1 MCPPK
6 DMFLAALF
14 ILTKEQK
21 HSICLSTEW
30 IDKFNIFTVTHSL
43 SYSTIKRNQVLI
55 SNILQFH
62 LDEIL
67 EKTKLLSDHISQPNL
82 PGW

>member
-1 MCPPK
+1 MCPPE

-30 IDKFNIFTVTHSL
+30 IDKFNIFTQL
-43 SYSTIKRNQVLI
+43 FI
-55 SNILQFH
+55 
-62 LDEIL
+62 
-67 EKTKLLSDHISQPNL
+67 KLLNNKKEPSIDT
-82 PGW
+82 